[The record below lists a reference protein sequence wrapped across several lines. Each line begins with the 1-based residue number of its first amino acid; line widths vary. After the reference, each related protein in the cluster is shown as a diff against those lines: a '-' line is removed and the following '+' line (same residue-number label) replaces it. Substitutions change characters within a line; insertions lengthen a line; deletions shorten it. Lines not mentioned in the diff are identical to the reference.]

1 MKATTLHHSPEA
13 IISRE
18 ISETAGPSGRA
29 YTCREATRLT
39 DRMTFMATALSSVQ
53 KALEQD
59 CRVAR
64 SRDNRATVH
73 GSTASKEAT
82 SPVSKATVHVTT
94 TRNSRAREATSPV
107 SKAIVHAI
115 TIKDSRAR
123 EATSPVSKA
132 IAHIT
137 TIIKDNRAREAT
149 SLVSKATAHAITTHM
164 HNQVKREATSLASKA
179 TSPIWEAISLVKA
192 AMASSVVA
200 TA

>member
-1 MKATTLHHSPEA
+1 
-13 IISRE
+13 
-18 ISETAGPSGRA
+18 
-29 YTCREATRLT
+29 
-39 DRMTFMATALSSVQ
+39 MTFMATALSSVQ

-107 SKAIVHAI
+107 SKAIVH
-115 TIKDSRAR
+115 
-123 EATSPVSKA
+123 
-132 IAHIT
+132 IT

-149 SLVSKATAHAITTHM
+149 SLVSKATAHAITTHR